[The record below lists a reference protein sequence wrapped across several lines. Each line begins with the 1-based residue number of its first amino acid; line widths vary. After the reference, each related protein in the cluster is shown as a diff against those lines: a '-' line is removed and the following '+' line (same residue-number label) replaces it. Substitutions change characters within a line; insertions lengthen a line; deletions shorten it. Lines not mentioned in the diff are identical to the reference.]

1 MCKDTVTVR
10 AWVGPELSHSHAFL
24 LVCHIHLL
32 SVICRNTNI
41 EHSIIMDSV
50 LLTQD
55 VTT

>member
-1 MCKDTVTVR
+1 MCKDTVR